1 MILDFVTLKLVKTR
15 RETLGWND
23 IWRWLFLAG
32 HVIRDEGEGKKRFYD
47 PILKVFLVNIF
58 FILWNY
64 TRVMKISEYKLFLFF
79 PIIKNYKLGM

>member
-32 HVIRDEGEGKKRFYD
+32 HVIRVEGEGKKRFYD
-47 PILKVFLVNIF
+47 PIRSFFSKYIF
-58 FILWNY
+58 HFMKLY
-64 TRVMKISEYKLFLFF
+64 TRHEISEYKLFLFF